1 MNALLPDAPLI
12 VTVLHFV
19 VLSALLVHTAV
30 VNVRRRR
37 ILRQSRRNAPG
48 SLWSRLLFSLGF
60 LKHP

>member
-1 MNALLPDAPLI
+1 MNGLFPDAP
-12 VTVLHFV
+12 V
-19 VLSALLVHTAV
+19 VVVVIHLMMLSALLAHTVV

-37 ILRQSRRNAPG
+37 VLRQSQQALPS